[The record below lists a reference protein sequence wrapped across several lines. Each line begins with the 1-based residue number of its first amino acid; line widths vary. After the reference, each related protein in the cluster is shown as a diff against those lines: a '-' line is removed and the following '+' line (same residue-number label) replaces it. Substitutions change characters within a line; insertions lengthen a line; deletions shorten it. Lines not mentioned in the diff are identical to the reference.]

1 MEHRRGGKSTMS
13 AGEIAVATSIPPTL
27 SRRNGGLAI
36 DSAYQELCIRS
47 WLDCGFRVLSVNHR
61 EEIPALAAAHPEV
74 AFIATERD
82 ASAVSGRRTPY
93 IADLLAALVHVHE
106 PVVGIINSDIVFE
119 PSNAWR
125 NWLPNAA
132 QDAVVTGQRH
142 DATSLLD
149 GTFRKY
155 YWGFDFFFFDRNS
168 AEELL
173 ETPTPFAM
181 GLAWWDYWLPAML
194 SFKGKRVLTLERPTV
209 AHLIH
214 KEPSLDQSWREL
226 AVSFAQ
232 FVSCE
237 AAKFRRPLPSSIAEV
252 LPMCR
257 RLAEMPDWQWRNG
270 GADMDI
276 SQIAVRYIPALTRET
291 VNGPAD
297 LVQDVAPS
305 PAGITP
311 LKVFRAFPER
321 LAAGVA
327 LEAAKRLEMEG
338 RAAEAREEFAFA
350 LQRTPRDIDLLCA
363 SGEFSLRNGDVVGAA
378 DLFARALE
386 SDPDDRRAICHRA
399 VALDRCS
406 RRPEAIRL
414 LETALARWP
423 DFSEARQL
431 HAGLRQAP
439 V

>member
-1 MEHRRGGKSTMS
+1 MEHGRRGESTMS
-13 AGEIAVATSIPPTL
+13 AGQIAVATSIPPTL
-27 SRRNGGLAI
+27 SRRNGGVAL
-36 DSAYQELCIRS
+36 DRAYQELCIRS

-74 AFIATERD
+74 AFIPTDRD

-93 IADLLAALVHVHE
+93 IADLLAALVHVDE
-106 PVVGIINSDIVFE
+106 PIVGIINSDIVFE

-125 NWLPNAA
+125 SWLPQVARDAA
-132 QDAVVTGQRH
+132 VTGQRH
-142 DATSLLD
+142 DATSLVE

-168 AEELL
+168 AQELL

-181 GLAWWDYWLPAML
+181 GLAWWDYWLPATL
-194 SFKGKRVLTLERPTV
+194 SLKAKRVLTLERPTV

-214 KEPSLDQSWREL
+214 KDPSLDQSWREL

-232 FVSCE
+232 SVSRE
-237 AAKFRRPLPSSIAEV
+237 AERSRRPLPPSIAEV
-252 LPMCR
+252 LPLCR

-270 GADMDI
+270 RADMDI

-297 LVQDVAPS
+297 PEQAVAPS
-305 PAGITP
+305 VKGITP
-311 LKVFRAFPER
+311 LSVFRRFSYR

-327 LEAAKRLEMEG
+327 LEAAKRLEREG
-338 RAAEAREEFAFA
+338 RAAKAKEELLFA

-363 SGEFSLRNGDVVGAA
+363 SGEFSLRNGDVIGAA

-386 SDPDDRRAICHRA
+386 SDPEDRRAICNLA
-399 VALDRCS
+399 VALDRCN
-406 RRPEAIRL
+406 RRPEARGV
-414 LETALARWP
+414 LERALAKWP
-423 DFSEARQL
+423 DLSEARQL
-431 HAGLRQAP
+431 LAQFR
-439 V
+439 